1 MTERVT
7 CGIEIH
13 QQLDTRKLFCS
24 CESSLVEGEAKE
36 VHRRLRPTQ
45 SELGE
50 VDRAALAQA
59 ERKMRFRYLA
69 PPRYSCLVDADEE
82 PPHDAD
88 PEAVGIT
95 LTMSA
100 LLRATT
106 VDEIHFM
113 RKIVIDGSNTTGF
126 QRTALVAVDGRIE
139 VGGKSI
145 AIQSICLEEDAAR
158 KVETKGQEI
167 TYRLDRLGI
176 PLIEIATGPDMHTPE
191 EVKEVAARLGAML
204 RATRKVKRGIGT
216 IREDLNIS
224 IPDGARVEVKGVQ
237 ELRLLPL
244 YVQKEME
251 RQANLLLVKA
261 ELEKRAVQAEG
272 VRVAEITPALKD
284 SKSKVIASALAK
296 GGKVFGS
303 PLPGF
308 EGLMR
313 SADLKLRLGAE
324 MAQYARTRG
333 VAGIFHSDEL
343 PGYGITE
350 QEVEAVRA
358 ALGLASGQGFALC
371 ADEGTK
377 AEPALKFAVERAYLA
392 LKGVPEETRDPLPD
406 GTTAY
411 SRPLPGA
418 SRMYPETDVRPIA
431 VDESRMRTIRA
442 NLPEMPEELVKRF
455 VSSYGVHEQQARQIV
470 RDGYEALFEELATD
484 KTQAAVVARTL
495 LNTLPELEREGVDVS
510 KLDEARIR
518 EAILAHKDGAFA
530 KEALPDV
537 LKQLALGKSVKE
549 AVVALGVQKVGAGEA
564 ERIVAEIVKERE
576 AFVREKRDGAV
587 GPLMGVVMER
597 LKGKVDGRAASEL
610 LKKEIAKLLANKAGS
625 TSPPKA
631 PHRTASSRQASL
643 AGTESAPRSGP
654 APASCLKRARRSSL
668 PLSSAKGRR

>member
-24 CESSLVEGEAKE
+24 CESALVEGEAKE

-69 PPRYSCLVDADEE
+69 PPRYTCLVDADEE

-88 PEAVGIT
+88 ADSVGIT
-95 LTMSA
+95 LTMAA
-100 LLRATT
+100 LLNART

-126 QRTALVAVDGRIE
+126 QRTALVAMDGSVE
-139 VGGKSI
+139 VGGKTI

-224 IPDGARVEVKGVQ
+224 IPGGARVEVKGVQ

-251 RQANLLLVKA
+251 RQSSLLA
-261 ELEKRAVQAEG
+261 IREELEKRNVKVEAARVVDVTKALAE
-272 VRVAEITPALKD
+272 
-284 SKSKVIASALAK
+284 SKSKVIASALSK
-296 GGKVFGS
+296 GGRAFGS

-313 SADLKLRLGAE
+313 SADLRLRLGAE

-350 QEVEAVRA
+350 SEVEAVRA
-358 ALGLASGQGFALC
+358 ELGLSAGQGFALC
-371 ADEGTK
+371 ADEASK
-377 AEPALKFAVERAYLA
+377 AEGALRFAVERAHLA

-431 VDESRMRTIRA
+431 VDEGRWKAVCA
-442 NLPEMPEELVKRF
+442 NLPEMPEQMVERF
-455 VSSYGVHEQQARQIV
+455 ASVYGLHEQQARQIV

-484 KTQAAVVARTL
+484 KAQAAVVARTL
-495 LNTLPELEREGVDVS
+495 LNTLPELERDGVDIA
-510 KLDEARIR
+510 KLDEGRIKA
-518 EAILAHKDGAFA
+518 AILAHRDGAFA

-537 LKQLALGKSVKE
+537 LRQLAAGRSVQE
-549 AVVALGVQKVGAGEA
+549 AVAALGIHKVDSGEA
-564 ERIVAEIVKERE
+564 ERIVAEIVSERE
-576 AFVREKRDGAV
+576 AFVREKREGAV
-587 GPLMGVVMER
+587 GPLMGAVMER
-597 LKGKVDGRAASEL
+597 LKGKIDGKTASEL
-610 LKKEIAKLLANKAGS
+610 LKKEI
-625 TSPPKA
+625 
-631 PHRTASSRQASL
+631 
-643 AGTESAPRSGP
+643 
-654 APASCLKRARRSSL
+654 KRF
-668 PLSSAKGRR
+668 LSS